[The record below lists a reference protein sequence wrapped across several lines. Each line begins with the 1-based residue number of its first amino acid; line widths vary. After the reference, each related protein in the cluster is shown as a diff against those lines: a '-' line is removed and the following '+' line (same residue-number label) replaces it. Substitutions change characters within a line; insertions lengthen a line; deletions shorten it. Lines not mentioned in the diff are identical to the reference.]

1 MSVENDREAQ
11 RFVLPLAGPEP
22 AYIDYSTGSDGV
34 VNLLHAEVPVAARG
48 HGVGSELVR
57 ETLEMARREGFRVV
71 PICPFVAAWLRR
83 HPDFGDVLA
92 ER

>member
-1 MSVENDREAQ
+1 MPVEMHRETE
-11 RFVLPLAGPEP
+11 RFVLPLEGAEP
-22 AYIDYSTGSDGV
+22 AYIDYSLGSDGV

-57 ETLEMARREGFRVV
+57 ETMEMARREGFRVV

-83 HPDFGDVLA
+83 HPAFGDVVA
-92 ER
+92 DR

>member
-1 MSVENDREAQ
+1 MSVVNDREAE
-11 RFVLPLAGPEP
+11 RFVLPLHGPEP
-22 AYIDYSTGSDGV
+22 AYIDYSLGSDGV

-48 HGVGSELVR
+48 HGVGAELVR
-57 ETLEMARREGFRVV
+57 ETLELARREGFRVV
-71 PICPFVAAWLRR
+71 PICPFVVAWLRR

>member
-1 MSVENDREAQ
+1 MSVENDRETQ
-11 RFVLPLAGPEP
+11 RFVLPLEGAEP
-22 AYIDYSTGSDGV
+22 AYIDYSLGSDGA

-57 ETLEMARREGFRVV
+57 ETLEMARREGFRIV
-71 PICPFVAAWLRR
+71 PICPFVVAWLRR
-83 HPDFGDVLA
+83 HPGFGDVVA